1 MVFADL
7 VARTWRLQWLVL
19 GVGSRISFAESF
31 RINLYAEAGAS
42 LTPMRVGGEPARL
55 AGMLGAGVPATA
67 SFVAIAYEVIT
78 AWPVLI
84 AIAAWI
90 MVKYAPEWWDTAG
103 PHLATNLR
111 EGWEW
116 ALAVAL
122 LSLLAWL
129 GARRIARA
137 LPRQV
142 VRPLRR
148 ILVYWRRMPRW
159 PLLASLPLSAV
170 NVITRVALLPVL
182 ALTLPDAPP
191 LPVLI
196 VGSFAL
202 IYSQLILPTPSRAG
216 VVDLGFLGGAAGNL
230 AGNGGLLL
238 AWRIYSNGIGTA
250 LGLVLAFRHV
260 GIPAI
265 KATIGRLLGSPSP

>member
-170 NVITRVALLPVL
+170 NVLTRVALLPVL

-202 IYSQLILPTPSRAG
+202 IYSQLILPTPSGAG